1 MQLPIAYARRPILNR
16 LDNLPT
22 TIPISMLY
30 GTRSWFDNST
40 GEKVYSMRPNSFV
53 DIHYIKG
60 AGHHIHAELPDIFNR
75 VVNNVCEMI
84 DREEDIIKVG
94 VVRDEQHVFHS
105 H

>member
-1 MQLPIAYARRPILNR
+1 
-16 LDNLPT
+16 
-22 TIPISMLY
+22 MLY